1 MMIPDY
7 RPPEAIYSNEKM
19 AALLADLDAVTAAEL
34 SRADKKH
41 SRKHNSPHEAY
52 AVILEE
58 FLEAREDIETLSQ
71 MMDGLVTWMRADADR
86 GFIAGTVR
94 VKEAALHAA
103 AELVQVVAMCQKTA
117 RGFAVD
123 SGVNDDVQVQT

>member
-7 RPPEAIYSNEKM
+7 QPPEAIYSSEKM
-19 AALLADLDAVTAAEL
+19 AALLADLDAATVAEL

-58 FLEAREDIETLSQ
+58 LLEAQENMETLSW
-71 MMDGLVTWMRADADR
+71 MMDALVTWMRADAVL
-86 GFIAGTVR
+86 GFIDGA
-94 VKEAALHAA
+94 KEINKVALHAA
-103 AELVQVVAMCQKTA
+103 AELVQVAAMCQKTA
-117 RGFAVD
+117 RGFAAD
-123 SGVNDDVQVQT
+123 GEVNDDVQV